1 MHALPS
7 LLRVLM
13 TLFLF
18 MPLAACAAE
27 GDQSRAGIV
36 VAVENDAEV
45 VSATGTTKAII
56 GTPVQMKDEL
66 RTGPNARLQVTFR
79 DNTVLTLGENARI
92 VIDSY
97 VYDPD
102 KSTGETVL
110 QATRGAFR
118 FVTGRLKELKQ
129 KKIAVSTPVAD
140 IGIRGTEFW
149 GGPIDAKYGI
159 LLLNGEVIVSNQ
171 AGSVTLTPGQGT
183 DIPSPL
189 DPPGE
194 PKAWSAEKIGRA
206 ISPSRCISRRQPER
220 CVAINDREK
229 QE

>member
-1 MHALPS
+1 MLALTR
-7 LLRVLM
+7 LLRILLAV
-13 TLFLF
+13 FLF
-18 MPLAACAAE
+18 TAPLAACAEAE
-27 GDQSRAGIV
+27 DLSRAGFV
-36 VAVENDAEV
+36 NAVENEAEI
-45 VSATGTTKAII
+45 VSATGTLKAVI
-56 GTPVQMKDEL
+56 GTAVNMKDEL

-79 DNTVLTLGENARI
+79 DNTVLTLGENAS
-92 VIDSY
+92 VVVDTY

-149 GGPIDAKYGI
+149 GGPIDEKYGI
-159 LLLNGEVIVSNQ
+159 LLLTGEVVVSNQ

-189 DPPGE
+189 DAPGE
-194 PKAWSAEKIGRA
+194 PKAWGAEKIARA
-206 ISPSRCISRRQPER
+206 IES
-220 CVAINDREK
+220 VALH
-229 QE
+229 

>member
-1 MHALPS
+1 MLALPR
-7 LLRVLM
+7 LLRMVLAVIVL
-13 TLFLF
+13 TP
-18 MPLAACAAE
+18 PLAACADAQ
-27 GDQSRAGIV
+27 DLSRAGSV
-36 VAVENDAEV
+36 NAVENDADI
-45 VSATGTTKAII
+45 VSATGTVKAVI
-56 GTPVQMKDEL
+56 GTDVNMKDEL

-79 DNTVLTLGENARI
+79 DNTVLTLGENAS
-92 VIDSY
+92 VVVDTY

-102 KSTGETVL
+102 KSTGEAVL

-129 KKIAVSTPVAD
+129 KKIAVSTPFAD

-159 LLLNGEVIVSNQ
+159 LLLTGEVIVSNQ

-189 DPPGE
+189 DAPGE
-194 PKAWSAEKIGRA
+194 PKAWGGEKIARA
-206 ISPSRCISRRQPER
+206 IES
-220 CVAINDREK
+220 VALH
-229 QE
+229 

>member
-1 MHALPS
+1 MQALPR
-7 LLRVLM
+7 LLRILWAVFLL
-13 TLFLF
+13 TL
-18 MPLAACAAE
+18 PLAACADAQ
-27 GDQSRAGIV
+27 DLSRAGFV
-36 VAVENDAEV
+36 NAVENDAEI
-45 VSATGTTKAII
+45 VSATGSIKAVI
-56 GTPVQMKDEL
+56 GTPVNMKDEL
-66 RTGPNARLQVTFR
+66 RTGPKARLQVTFR
-79 DNTVLTLGENARI
+79 DDTVLTLGENAKI

-102 KSTGETVL
+102 KSAGETVL
-110 QATRGAFR
+110 QATQGAFR
-118 FVTGRLKELKQ
+118 FVTGRLKELKE

-194 PKAWSAEKIGRA
+194 PKAWSAEKIARA
-206 ISPSRCISRRQPER
+206 IES
-220 CVAINDREK
+220 VALH
-229 QE
+229 

>member
-1 MHALPS
+1 MRALPS

-13 TLFLF
+13 AVFLLTP
-18 MPLAACAAE
+18 PLAACADAQ
-27 GDQSRAGIV
+27 DLSRAGFV
-36 VAVENDAEV
+36 NAVENEAEI
-45 VSATGTTKAII
+45 VSVTGSVKAVI
-56 GTPVQMKDEL
+56 GGAVNMKDEL

-79 DNTVLTLGENARI
+79 DNTVLTLGENAS
-92 VIDSY
+92 VVVDSY

-102 KSTGETVL
+102 KSTGEAVL

-171 AGSVTLTPGQGT
+171 AGSVTLTQGQGT

-194 PKAWSAEKIGRA
+194 PKAWGAEKIARA
-206 ISPSRCISRRQPER
+206 IES
-220 CVAINDREK
+220 VALH
-229 QE
+229 